1 MLIRSQKKS
10 WVRVIILSLF
20 NHYFLFCTIVQSM
33 CESIYSENIDRDES
47 KIKWFIGTLAS
58 RVSQAKKQN

>member
-1 MLIRSQKKS
+1 
-10 WVRVIILSLF
+10 
-20 NHYFLFCTIVQSM
+20 M

-58 RVSQAKKQN
+58 QVSQAKKQN